1 MIDLADDTA
10 VFFDTGGGV
19 AENCDFLGGGLL
31 VPVRVAT
38 VWTDE
43 RLEDPE
49 GGVYADRAVILA
61 PVSAFTAPD
70 VPERGWTVTR
80 DPDGTPEDWTVHRV
94 SRDALDYRIEIQKGT
109 RPAPGR

>member
-10 VFFDTGGGV
+10 VFFDTQGGF
-19 AENCDFLGGGLL
+19 AEECDFLGGGLQA
-31 VPVRVAT
+31 PVRAPV

-49 GGVYADRAVILA
+49 GDAYADRAVILA
-61 PVSAFTAPD
+61 PASAFTAPD

-80 DPDGTPEDWTVHRV
+80 DPDGSPQTWTVRRV
-94 SRDALDYRIEIQKGT
+94 SRDPWAYRLEIQRGT